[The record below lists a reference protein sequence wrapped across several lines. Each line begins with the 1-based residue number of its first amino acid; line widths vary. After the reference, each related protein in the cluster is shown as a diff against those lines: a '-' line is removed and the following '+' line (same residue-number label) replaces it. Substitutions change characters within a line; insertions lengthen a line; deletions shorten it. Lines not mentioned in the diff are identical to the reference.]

1 MKTNI
6 TQPPE
11 AVPAEIIAS
20 AIVQIGNAARA
31 INSTRLS
38 RKALVALIHDQ
49 SKVSKKTIDIV
60 INNLADLEKD
70 WLKPA
75 PTK

>member
-75 PTK
+75 PAK

>member
-1 MKTNI
+1 MKINI

-11 AVPAEIIAS
+11 PVPAEIIS
-20 AIVQIGNAARA
+20 TSIVQIASAMKD

-49 SKVSKKTIDIV
+49 SKISKRTIEIV
-60 INNLADLEKD
+60 LNNIADLERD
-70 WLKPA
+70 WLKPVHG
-75 PTK
+75 K

>member
-38 RKALVALIHDQ
+38 RKALVALVHDQ